1 MNIQINRK
9 AVQKGGEVL
18 VAIIYYLLR
27 TREDISFQYA
37 LAASQNEQRRD
48 EIEMRM
54 KQSFS

>member
-1 MNIQINRK
+1 MNIQINRE
-9 AVQKGGEVL
+9 AVQKDGEVL

-48 EIEMRM
+48 EIEMRLN
-54 KQSFS
+54 